1 MVSPNTVVFRVD
13 ASLAIGSG
21 HVMRSL
27 TLAREIR
34 AKGGTCTFICREHTG
49 HLIDSIR
56 DAGFACESL
65 GMPNGNGGGSSL
77 LTPDL
82 SYWLGVTPE
91 SDAHDC
97 IPILDRVQPEWLVV
111 DHYGLD
117 HEWENLVASHVGRI
131 MVIDDLANRKHQ
143 CDLLLDQNL
152 GRKAADYKKLVPLT
166 CTVLVGPMHALLG
179 PEFSRL
185 RNQSLLRRKVTSLD
199 SIVVAMGGVDA
210 PNATGKVLEA
220 LKRCALPPHTRI
232 TVIMGLLA
240 PALES
245 IKLVAATMPYS
256 TQVLV
261 NIDNV
266 GDVMAASDLAIGA
279 VGGSAWERCVLGLPS
294 ILVILAENQKRG
306 AIALAA
312 KGAGV
317 LLGEVADI
325 NLRLPVLMKELDNC
339 KLREFSKA
347 ASMLTDGNGAFRV
360 ARHMSPPC
368 TNDRNEFGSARP
380 MCREDLRDVWAWR
393 NHWEVRR
400 YMRTQHEI
408 SWEEHLAWFAS
419 ASIDPA
425 RHLLIYEDGKHAR
438 GFVSFTENGNEGS
451 ADWGFYLAPESP
463 KGTGRKLARSALD
476 FAFERMKLHK
486 VCGQA
491 LGFNERSIRF
501 HLNLGFVPEGV
512 MRDQYFNGAVHHDVF
527 NFGLL
532 SHEWY
537 SVREKCI

>member
-1 MVSPNTVVFRVD
+1 MVNEISVVFRVD

-21 HVMRSL
+21 HVMRCL
-27 TLAREIR
+27 TLAHEIR
-34 AKGGTCTFICREHTG
+34 TKGGSCTFICREHTG
-49 HLIDSIR
+49 HLIDAISG
-56 DAGFACESL
+56 AGFACENL
-65 GMPNGNGGGSSL
+65 DMPSGNGDSNSL
-77 LTPDL
+77 LSDH
-82 SYWLGVTPE
+82 SYWLGVTQE
-91 SDAHDC
+91 SDARDC
-97 IPILDRVQPEWLVV
+97 IPILDRVQPDWLVV

-117 HEWENLVASHVGRI
+117 HEWENLVANHVGKI
-131 MVIDDLANRKHQ
+131 MVIDDLANREHQ
-143 CDLLLDQNL
+143 CELLLDQNL
-152 GRKAADYKKLVPLT
+152 GRKAADYKNLVPLT

-179 PEFSRL
+179 AEFSRL
-185 RNQSLLRRKVTSLD
+185 RNKSLLCRETAGLD

-210 PNATGKVLEA
+210 PDATGKVLEA
-220 LKRCALPPHTRI
+220 LKRCALAPHTRI
-232 TVIMGLLA
+232 TVIMGLHA

-245 IKLVAATMPYS
+245 IRHTAATMPYA

-266 GDVMAASDLAIGA
+266 GEVMAASDLAIGA

-294 ILVILAENQKRG
+294 ILVVLAENQKRG

-317 LLGEVADI
+317 FLGEVADI
-325 NLRLPVLMKELDNC
+325 NLRLPVLIGALDNC
-339 KLREFSKA
+339 KLRDFSRA
-347 ASMLTDGNGAFRV
+347 AAMLTDGSGAFRV
-360 ARHMSPPC
+360 ARHMSLPS
-368 TNDRNEFGSARP
+368 TNDRNELGSVRT
-380 MCREDLRDVWAWR
+380 MCRTDLRDVWAWR

-419 ASIDPA
+419 ASIDPT
-425 RHLLIYEDGKHAR
+425 RHLLIYEGQQQAR
-438 GFVSFTENGNEGS
+438 GFVSFTESGDGGS
-451 ADWGFYLAPESP
+451 ADWGFYLAPGSP

-476 FAFERMKLHK
+476 FAFERMKMHK

-501 HLNLGFVPEGV
+501 HLNLGFVQEGI

-532 SHEWY
+532 SYEWY